1 MARKKAAILTLLV
14 VAAGTGCGAAQSNT
28 PTPGIIQA
36 EVHDRPPLGV
46 LEHRGRFYDLRDLMN
61 PDYRAAST
69 DPFVRD
75 FSPDTVLAGMRPRPQ
90 PVANPHT
97 AITGSAVRANS
108 KVKPRRK

>member
-14 VAAGTGCGAAQSNT
+14 VAVGTGCGAAQSST
-28 PTPGIIQA
+28 PTPSIIQA

-46 LEHRGRFYDLRDLMN
+46 LEHRGRFYDLRDLAN

-75 FSPDTVLAGMRPRPQ
+75 FNPDTVLAGMRPRPQ
-90 PVANPHT
+90 PVANTHP
-97 AITGSAVRANS
+97 AIVGSAVRTHP
-108 KVKPRRK
+108 KVKLHRK